1 MDLARYSS
9 TSIYLLWLTFDVV
22 ALAVEYLNE
31 NPISSFF
38 FAEYYLV
45 VL

>member
-31 NPISSFF
+31 NPISSL